1 MLTLLLT
8 RSYIV
13 SFWTISKNSFAD
25 LAAGPRQ
32 TFAALES
39 LQIFCNVFSDVVL
52 NPFVL
57 SLQEG
62 IILNELSSLLLI
74 RDSLNPATNPYL
86 DERST
91 RM

>member
-1 MLTLLLT
+1 ML
-8 RSYIV
+8 
-13 SFWTISKNSFAD
+13 AD